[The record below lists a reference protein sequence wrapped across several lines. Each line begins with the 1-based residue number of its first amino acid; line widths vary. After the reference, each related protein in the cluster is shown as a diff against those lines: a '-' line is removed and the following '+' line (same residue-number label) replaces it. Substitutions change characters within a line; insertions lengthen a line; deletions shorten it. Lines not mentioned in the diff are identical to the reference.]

1 MANHVS
7 DLITHLSIP
16 LNFSALYFR
25 LIMRPPPQAA
35 FKGKEDAI
43 EYDTYLLIYRYKL
56 PNLAMP
62 KKEL

>member
-1 MANHVS
+1 MVGVIATHVV

-35 FKGKEDAI
+35 FKGREDVGV
-43 EYDTYLLIYRYKL
+43 YVT
-56 PNLAMP
+56 
-62 KKEL
+62 